1 MRICNE
7 GCENLA
13 IAIVRQAVIDYS
25 KALKMLKKN
34 PKNIEEN
41 RVKNE
46 CEIFFSSDF
55 FEYLTYNLDRK
66 YIISNI
72 ERMIENEKKA
82 V

>member
-13 IAIVRQAVIDYS
+13 IAIVRQAVIDYRN
-25 KALKMLKKN
+25 ALNTKD
-34 PKNIEEN
+34 N
-41 RVKNE
+41 RIKYE
-46 CEIFFSSDF
+46 CENFFSSDF
-55 FEYLTYNLDRK
+55 FENLTYNLDSK

>member
-13 IAIVRQAVIDYS
+13 IAIVRQAVIDYRN
-25 KALKMLKKN
+25 ALNTKD
-34 PKNIEEN
+34 N
-41 RVKNE
+41 RIKYE
-46 CEIFFSSDF
+46 CENFFSSDF
-55 FEYLTYNLDRK
+55 FENLTFNLDSK

>member
-46 CEIFFSSDF
+46 CEDFFSSDF
-55 FEYLTYNLDRK
+55 FEYLTYNLDTK

>member
-13 IAIVRQAVIDYS
+13 IAIVRQAVIDYRN
-25 KALKMLKKN
+25 ALNTKD
-34 PKNIEEN
+34 N
-41 RVKNE
+41 RIKNE
-46 CEIFFSSDF
+46 CKNFFSSDF
-55 FEYLTYNLDRK
+55 FEYLTYNLDSK

>member
-13 IAIVRQAVIDYS
+13 IAIVRQAVIDYRN
-25 KALKMLKKN
+25 ALNTKD
-34 PKNIEEN
+34 N
-41 RVKNE
+41 RIKYE
-46 CEIFFSSDF
+46 CEKFFSSDF
-55 FEYLTYNLDRK
+55 FEYLTYNLDSK

>member
-13 IAIVRQAVIDYS
+13 IAIVRQAVIDYRN
-25 KALKMLKKN
+25 AL
-34 PKNIEEN
+34 NIKDN
-41 RVKNE
+41 RIKYE
-46 CEIFFSSDF
+46 CEKFFSSDF
-55 FEYLTYNLDRK
+55 FENLTYNLDSK